1 MAMGHYYGNT
11 KSDRESF
18 TQARL
23 LRLIACVLGTA
34 VLFSVLFG
42 EWIWHLQLV
51 LGAIVGVSISILTEI
66 LLLIWQD
73 ERNSRAEHTEQA
85 TVRPTQEWKRPD

>member
-1 MAMGHYYGNT
+1 MGLYSGT
-11 KSDRESF
+11 SKSEREPF

-23 LRLIACVLGTA
+23 LRLIICVLGTGI
-34 VLFSVLFG
+34 LFTVLFG

-73 ERNSRAEHTEQA
+73 ERDHRPDGPDAA
-85 TVRPTQEWKRPD
+85 TVTRTREPSRRD

>member
-1 MAMGHYYGNT
+1 MGHYYGSA
-11 KSDRESF
+11 KSDREQF

-23 LRLIACVLGTA
+23 LRLIICVLGTA
-34 VLFSVLFG
+34 ILFSVLFG

-51 LGAIVGVSISILTEI
+51 LGAIIGVSISIFTEI

-73 ERNSRAEHTEQA
+73 EHVSHPDNSEQA
-85 TVRPTQEWKRPD
+85 PVRQTREHERLD

>member
-1 MAMGHYYGNT
+1 MGRYYRNA
-11 KSDRESF
+11 KSDCETI

-23 LRLIACVLGTA
+23 LRLIICILGTA

-73 ERNSRAEHTEQA
+73 EHRSRAERSEQA
-85 TVRPTQEWKRPD
+85 TVRRTRERKHPE